1 VPRYVFAFFW
11 WWSQANVLQFG
22 PVQQVQIDEANKDGV
37 VYVKFESVMS
47 ALNVGFILLV
57 VMLAYSYFMQAVN
70 RFEEGFEF
78 QGRKIRAR
86 YYDERK
92 WHAGIWDH

>member
-1 VPRYVFAFFW
+1 
-11 WWSQANVLQFG
+11 
-22 PVQQVQIDEANKDGV
+22 
-37 VYVKFESVMS
+37 MS
-47 ALNVGFILLV
+47 ALNVGFIFLV
-57 VMLAYSYFMQAVN
+57 MMPAYLYFMQAVN